1 MNQTMKKSIFLD
13 VDGTLVADKGH
24 VPESAQLAIQKAR
37 QQGHKIILCTGRAMS
52 EIYPNILEIQFDGIV
67 ACGGNYVTTF
77 EDVLYER
84 MMPIAALEEIYAYFD
99 AHKIAYY
106 AETNAGLYMSLGC
119 DLALNKIQDKLSQDP
134 KHADVVFAI
143 EKFKSFLIQGQHL
156 LRDDV
161 SKISFMGSSH
171 PFSKIREQFEGRYE
185 LFEGIVPI
193 FGENS
198 GEISLL
204 GTDKTVGMKI
214 ISDYFGIDQAHTVA
228 IGDGNNDISMLKYV
242 HVGVAMGNATDQLK
256 QVATHITGHVNE
268 DGLAQAFEFLGLLS

>member
-1 MNQTMKKSIFLD
+1 MKSIFLD

-77 EDVLYER
+77 EEVLYER
-84 MMPIAALEEIYAYFD
+84 MMTLKDLKEIYAYFD
-99 AHKIAYY
+99 AHTIDYY
-106 AETNAGLYMSLGC
+106 AETNAGLFMSKGC
-119 DLALNKIQDKLSQDP
+119 GAALDRLMDHLRQDP
-134 KHADVVFAI
+134 KHEDIVHAI
-143 EKFKSFLIQGQHL
+143 EKFKSFLIQGQSL
-156 LRDDV
+156 LREDV
-161 SKISFMGSSH
+161 TKISFMGSTH
-171 PFSKIREQFEGRYE
+171 PFSALREQFEGRYE

-193 FGENS
+193 FGDNS

-214 ISDYFGIDQAHTVA
+214 ISDHFGIDQAHTIA
-228 IGDGNNDISMLKYV
+228 IGDGNNDISMLQYV
-242 HVGVAMGNATDQLK
+242 AIGVAMENATEQLK
-256 QVATHITGHVNE
+256 QVATHVTGHVNE
-268 DGLAQAFEFLGLLS
+268 DGLAQAFEFLGLLG